1 MPIGCEIMAMPIN
14 INELKERGL
23 GIETVEQFAHSLVSM
38 DVVEDNSRIN
48 DWGAV
53 TDTGVDLLLPVKIS
67 DTHFRFMPGPEF
79 SPRLYRGE
87 TEFHPMCVPTMFR
100 PGISSVD
107 RCFAIGKGI
116 ELSTL
121 MDHHPATNDL
131 KESRIGDLSFELNI
145 EAIAQHYGFKTGLM
159 DFSRSR
165 DVAMFFA
172 TCRHDPATET
182 YAPLQEGTA
191 VLYTADLKQLIHH
204 RKGSAAF
211 LPLGLEPLPRPEAQR
226 ALAVRLNPGENLND
240 MPWVA
245 RQAVEITPELSQHY
259 FDMFDGG
266 AKLFPVNPFEDHVRS
281 IRKSKFLPLE
291 VLAFGMYIGQI
302 PGHPQGVDG
311 ARSELLAA
319 GYEVERFSI
328 AVHPAVIQAAG
339 EEWERQKDGYYERI
353 RCRGVCDLLVLD

>member
-1 MPIGCEIMAMPIN
+1 MPFIIKGLAW
-14 INELKERGL
+14 RGL
-23 GIETVEQFAHSLVSM
+23 MLPSIEEFAASLVSM
-38 DVVEDNSRIN
+38 LVTEDDCWISESGVITDNS
-48 DWGAV
+48 
-53 TDTGVDLLLPVKIS
+53 VDLLLPVRTS
-67 DTHFRFMPGPEF
+67 DQHFRFMPGPEF

-87 TEFHPMCVPTMFR
+87 TEFHPVCVPTMFR

-172 TCRHDPATET
+172 TCSRDPTGA
-182 YAPLQEGTA
+182 YAPLQEGMA
-191 VLYTADLKQLIHH
+191 VLYTADLKPLIDH

-211 LPLGLEPLPRPEAQR
+211 LPLGMEPLPRPEAQR
-226 ALAVRLNPGENLND
+226 ALAVRLNPGENLNN
-240 MPWVA
+240 MPWVT
-245 RQAVEITPELSQHY
+245 RQTVEITPELSQHY

-266 AKLFPVNPFEDHVRS
+266 AKLFPVNPFDDHVRS
-281 IRKSKFLPLE
+281 IRDSKFLPLE
-291 VLAFGMYIGQI
+291 VLAFGMHIGQI

-328 AVHPAVIQAAG
+328 AVHPDVIQAAT

-353 RCRGVCDLLVLD
+353 RCRGVCDLLALD

>member
-1 MPIGCEIMAMPIN
+1 MPFY

-23 GIETVEQFAHSLVSM
+23 DIETVDQFAHSLVSM
-38 DVVEDNSRIN
+38 DVVEDNSWIN

-87 TEFHPMCVPTMFR
+87 TEFHSICAPTMFR

-107 RCFAIGKGI
+107 RFFAIGKGI

-131 KESRIGDLSFELNI
+131 KESRIGDLSFSLNI

-165 DVAMFFA
+165 NVAMFFA
-172 TCRHDPATET
+172 TCRHDPATGS
-182 YAPLQEGTA
+182 YAPLQEGAA
-191 VLYTADLKQLIHH
+191 VLYTADLKQLINQ

-226 ALAVRLNPGENLND
+226 ALAVRLNPGENLNV
-240 MPWVA
+240 MPWVTREA
-245 RQAVEITPELSQHY
+245 IDITPELSQHY
-259 FDMFDGG
+259 FDMFSGG
-266 AKLFPVNPFEDHVRS
+266 AKLFPPNPFDEHVRA
-281 IRKSKFLPLE
+281 IRESRFVPLE
-291 VLAFGMYIGQI
+291 VLAYGMYIGQI
-302 PGHPQGVDG
+302 PPHPQGVDG
-311 ARSELLAA
+311 ARAALLAA

-328 AVHPAVIQAAG
+328 AVHPDVIQAAA
-339 EEWERQKDGYYERI
+339 EQWERQKGAYYERI

>member
-1 MPIGCEIMAMPIN
+1 MP
-14 INELKERGL
+14 
-23 GIETVEQFAHSLVSM
+23 FF
-38 DVVEDNSRIN
+38 IN
-48 DWGAV
+48 DLERHGVRLPSIEEFAASLLSMQVSEDGCWISEAGMI
-53 TDTGVDLLLPVKIS
+53 TDTSIDLLLPVQTS
-67 DTHFRFMPGPEF
+67 DKHFRFMPGPEF

-100 PGISSVD
+100 PNISNVD

-131 KESRIGDLSFELNI
+131 KESRIGDLSFSLNI

-165 DVAMFFA
+165 NVAMFFA
-172 TCRHDPATET
+172 TCRHDPATGS

-191 VLYTADLKQLIHH
+191 VLYTADLKQLINQ

-240 MPWVA
+240 MPWVTREA
-245 RQAVEITPELSQHY
+245 IDITPELSQHY
-259 FDMFDGG
+259 FDMFSGG
-266 AKLFPVNPFEDHVRS
+266 AKLFPPDPFDEHVRA
-281 IRKSKFLPLE
+281 IRESRFVPLE
-291 VLAFGMYIGQI
+291 VLAYGMYIGQI
-302 PGHPQGVDG
+302 PPHPQGIDG
-311 ARSELLAA
+311 ARAELLAA

-328 AVHPAVIQAAG
+328 TVHPATIEAASKQWG
-339 EEWERQKDGYYERI
+339 RQKDAYYKRI
-353 RCRGVCDLLVLD
+353 RCRGVCDALFFD